1 MPGEVSKAHRSKRG
15 AIIRAA
21 SDLFAFRGY
30 DGTSMDMIAEAAS
43 VSRQTI
49 YNQFESKETL
59 FRALVDDLVGE
70 LVAPL
75 AKVASGATIRDTLNA
90 FAEHA
95 LEFVLRPKT
104 LALQRLVTE
113 AVAFPGFGRT
123 AYDAGPARAHA
134 MLAAYLVE
142 QARLGRL
149 ELADPVVAAV
159 HFFALVARDSEVK
172 ALFGIETDVSA
183 QERRRRAKVGVD
195 VFLRAYAKREPVV
208 MPSRSQKKKA
218 LQQS

>member
-1 MPGEVSKAHRSKRG
+1 
-15 AIIRAA
+15 
-21 SDLFAFRGY
+21 LFAYRGY
-30 DGTSMDMIAEAAS
+30 DGTSMDMIAEAAN

-75 AKVASGATIRDTLNA
+75 AKVPAGATLRETLNS

-95 LEFVLRPKT
+95 LEFVLLPRT

-113 AVAFPGFGRT
+113 PVALPGFKRA
-123 AYDAGPARAHA
+123 AYDAGPARAHE
-134 MLAAYLVE
+134 MLAAYLIE

-149 ELADPVVAAV
+149 ELADPAVAAV
-159 HFFALVARDSEVK
+159 HFFALVTRDSELK
-172 ALFGIETDVSA
+172 ALFGIETKISA
-183 QERRRRAKVGVD
+183 QEKRRRAKEGVD
-195 VFLRAYAKREPVV
+195 VFLRAYARSERVV
-208 MPSRSQKKKA
+208 MSSNSQKKA
-218 LQQS
+218 LRQS